1 MGRAGLAAA
10 YAGLVKPRIVGL
22 VLFTAVGA
30 CVVAAAGSPDLA
42 TLGLLLASGF
52 LSAGGSA
59 ALNHYFDRDIDAR
72 MLRTRRRPLAQG
84 LICHPRCILV
94 GGTAMVL
101 AGVGVALLA
110 NPALAL
116 FLGAGAF
123 VYVVVYTRWLKRRT
137 WLNIVIGGLAG
148 SFAVLG
154 GWAAVDPALGLAP
167 RLLAGIVFFWTPAH
181 FWSFA
186 LVRAEDYQRA
196 GVPMLPSLVGP
207 VAASRWVFAHMLAT
221 VVGRAGGRPGSAVP
235 GAGRRGWRLVSGGRR
250 GAAAPSSPGCGL
262 AGLQGLRGLPGPHL
276 RGFAG
281 GRAAAGAVRLN
292 RTATEVNDHV
302 YREAGWRARR
312 AAR

>member
-167 RLLAGIVFFWTPAH
+167 WLLAGIVFFWTPAH

-221 VVGRAGGRPGSAVP
+221 VALSLWAAQEAGLGPLYLGLAVAAGGWFLAGGVELLRRPVP
-235 GAGRRGWRLVSGGRR
+235 VVGWRVFKGSGVYLGLIFAGLLVDALLR
-250 GAAAPSSPGCGL
+250 APS
-262 AGLQGLRGLPGPHL
+262 A
-276 RGFAG
+276 
-281 GRAAAGAVRLN
+281 
-292 RTATEVNDHV
+292 
-302 YREAGWRARR
+302 
-312 AAR
+312 